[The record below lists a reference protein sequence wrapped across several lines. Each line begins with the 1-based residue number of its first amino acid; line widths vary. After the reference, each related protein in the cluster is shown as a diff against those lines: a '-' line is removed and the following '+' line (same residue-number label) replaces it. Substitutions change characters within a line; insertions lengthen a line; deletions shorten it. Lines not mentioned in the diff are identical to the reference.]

1 MGERVRVYRF
11 WGGHREVEY
20 MKALVGVGWEGRGE
34 EIGYMY
40 FWEVIGKRSLK
51 ASVGEAI
58 QKWNT

>member
-1 MGERVRVYRF
+1 ME
-11 WGGHREVEY
+11 WG
-20 MKALVGVGWEGRGE
+20 EGRGE

-40 FWEVIGKRSLK
+40 FWEVIEKRSLK